1 MAIDSIYIN
10 PTLDIYKNML
20 KDIQSQNKQGEDV
33 DKMIEIIKRME
44 QLASELSDINDFMGI
59 AMQEDLYGKFSTHYT
74 KALISQTQAN
84 ENNNY
89 DVSTYFNKILTL

>member
-33 DKMIEIIKRME
+33 DKMIEIINRME
-44 QLASELSDINDFMGI
+44 QLASELSDINDFVGI
-59 AMQEDLYGKFSTHYT
+59 AMQEDL
-74 KALISQTQAN
+74 
-84 ENNNY
+84 
-89 DVSTYFNKILTL
+89 